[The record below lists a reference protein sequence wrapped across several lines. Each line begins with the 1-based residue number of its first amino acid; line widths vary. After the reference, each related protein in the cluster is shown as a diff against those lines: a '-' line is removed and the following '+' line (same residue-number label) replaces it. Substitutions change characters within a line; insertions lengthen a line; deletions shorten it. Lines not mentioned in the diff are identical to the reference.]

1 MLHHCQ
7 FWKSSLDFKDK
18 LGSFEKLILCVFVA
32 QISHSKLCVSV
43 YFISVRTRCFSIYI
57 HAWQGLLITP
67 RIYFIEGRNLRKPSN
82 CVEIAWNSAHLK
94 SNVAKRFG
102 GGGWNP
108 VRRIARIGHP
118 SKFQPLSVWLT
129 FKDRAEIG
137 FSLWCKSQVFLVIDF
152 M

>member
-7 FWKSSLDFKDK
+7 FWKISLDFEDK
-18 LGSFEKLILCVFVA
+18 LGSLETLIPWIRVA

-43 YFISVRTRCFSIYI
+43 YLISVCTPCFSI

-67 RIYFIEGRNLRKPSN
+67 RIYFIEGRNPRKPWS

-94 SNVAKRFG
+94 SNVRDFFCGG

-108 VRRIARIGHP
+108 ARRIARIGHP
-118 SKFQPLSVWLT
+118 SKFQPLSVGLT

-137 FSLWCKSQVFLVIDF
+137 FSLWCKSNLFLIINF
-152 M
+152 K